1 MCRAVRF
8 EFEGR
13 RFEYRF
19 TQYQAR
25 LPLLLKSGHCS
36 LVSWGRRRNE
46 SGTAPFGASVRLA
59 SIQAGRWDAFLPKPV
74 KIAVHEFMETDVMG
88 QSFWRNGLFLIN
100 RSCCPLAFRGSSA
113 VHEFMETDVMGHEHW
128 FQVMPGQYL
137 QGMLTQQGNRLRV
150 YTVQLDC
157 NAEDTFFQNWPRIVN
172 SPF

>member
-88 QSFWRNGLFLIN
+88 
-100 RSCCPLAFRGSSA
+100 
-113 VHEFMETDVMGHEHW
+113 HEHW